1 MFYSN
6 NNDNEFDFSKIF
18 ENIANKQ
25 KEENNKEIM
34 IYNKLLYGNFNGK
47 QVLALDNK
55 TNTIKNI
62 LDSNK
67 SNLLSKKVFLA
78 NYCNSHEYCDS
89 CIFHQLFNTDCFIS
103 SKVLIQDIN
112 KNHISHNISKCI
124 HIITIVAIKPNAIM
138 AFAILFIN
146 NTTIYLDFF

>member
-25 KEENNKEIM
+25 KEENNKETM
-34 IYNKLLYGNFNGK
+34 IYNKLLYGNFDGK

-112 KNHISHNISKCI
+112 KYVELYYNTYQKYMKLKNK
-124 HIITIVAIKPNAIM
+124 VNKQE
-138 AFAILFIN
+138 LKLIN
-146 NTTIYLDFF
+146 K

>member
-25 KEENNKEIM
+25 KEENNKETM
-34 IYNKLLYGNFNGK
+34 IYNKLLYGNFDGK
-47 QVLALDNK
+47 QVLVLDNK

-89 CIFHQLFNTDCFIS
+89 CIFYQLFNTDCFIS

-112 KNHISHNISKCI
+112 KYVELYYNTYQKYMKLKNK
-124 HIITIVAIKPNAIM
+124 VNKQE
-138 AFAILFIN
+138 LKLIN
-146 NTTIYLDFF
+146 K

>member
-25 KEENNKEIM
+25 KEENNKETM
-34 IYNKLLYGNFNGK
+34 IYNKLLYGNFDGK

-78 NYCNSHEYCDS
+78 NYCTSHEYCDS
-89 CIFHQLFNTDCFIS
+89 CIFYQLFNTDCFIS

-112 KNHISHNISKCI
+112 KYVELYYNTYQKYMKLKNK
-124 HIITIVAIKPNAIM
+124 VNKQE
-138 AFAILFIN
+138 LKLIN
-146 NTTIYLDFF
+146 K

>member
-25 KEENNKEIM
+25 KEENNKETM
-34 IYNKLLYGNFNGK
+34 IYNKLLYGNFDGK
-47 QVLALDNK
+47 QLLALDSK

-112 KNHISHNISKCI
+112 KYVELYYNTYQKYMKLKNK
-124 HIITIVAIKPNAIM
+124 VNKQE
-138 AFAILFIN
+138 LKLIN
-146 NTTIYLDFF
+146 K

>member
-1 MFYSN
+1 MTY
-6 NNDNEFDFSKIF
+6 NNDNNEFDFFKIF
-18 ENIANKQ
+18 ENIDNKQ
-25 KEENNKEIM
+25 KEENDKETM
-34 IYNKLLYGNFNGK
+34 VYNKLLYGNFDGK

-112 KNHISHNISKCI
+112 KYVELYYNTYQKYMKLKNK
-124 HIITIVAIKPNAIM
+124 VNKQE
-138 AFAILFIN
+138 LKLIN
-146 NTTIYLDFF
+146 K